1 MKGGLNPSLFAIEKL
16 QCVKMRLDSFQSS
29 QNEEAI
35 FMQLIQTVVVKQ
47 ILTEHSKQQLFDNY
61 QEKMLQLK
69 KESDQL
75 QFELKRLEKT
85 KTFSPGTLK
94 KQFEKEIQIRQEKA
108 KLLEFQIE
116 QLHIL
121 PLGSELREK
130 EVQALVEINIGDE
143 WDKRMG
149 QTTIIIKDGKIE
161 EIR

>member
-1 MKGGLNPSLFAIEKL
+1 
-16 QCVKMRLDSFQSS
+16 
-29 QNEEAI
+29 
-35 FMQLIQTVVVKQ
+35 MQLIQTVMVKQ
-47 ILTEHSKQQLFDNY
+47 ILTEQSKQQMFENY

-85 KTFSPGTLK
+85 KTFSPGELK
-94 KQFEKEIQIRQEKA
+94 KQFEKEIQMRQEKA

-121 PLGSELREK
+121 PLGSELKEK
-130 EVQALVEINIGDE
+130 EVQALVEINIGDV
-143 WDKRMG
+143 WNKRMG
-149 QTTIIIKDGKIE
+149 QATIIIKDGKIE